1 MTTTTVSPSWRER
14 LSAIRATLAKAL
26 RQSRQ
31 PARDFVVHVLGQIRT
46 YGDAYA
52 GVMHA
57 LIFWGVTIQILG
69 TAINLMQMQL
79 FIPFV
84 ELPFPRGS
92 AYLTYELL
100 MDLAGVAILLG
111 VTLAAFRRV
120 ALKPP
125 GLETGAGDVY
135 ALVLLATLPLVGFL
149 TEGVRLLAVAPAWA
163 AWSPVGDA
171 VASILSSLGMTPA
184 GAAAAHPFF
193 FWSHVTLGLLFVAS
207 IPFTKL
213 RHLVLGPLNV
223 LLRDRRKAGTL
234 SFIKDIETTELL
246 GVGQV
251 DEFTPSQLLSF
262 DGCVNC
268 GRCERNCPA
277 AISGMD
283 FSPRSFIQDLRGEMR
298 TTFLGDNGK
307 AAGHLLDGTMM
318 EKAAWA
324 CTTCGACL
332 AGCPIFVNPVD
343 EIIDLRRYQVL
354 TTGRVPTSAG
364 AALRNLEQQG
374 NPWGMPA
381 DTRTEWA
388 RGLNV
393 RELAPGDET
402 DVLLFLGCAFAF
414 DDRNQRV
421 ARDFVHLL
429 QAAGVDFGILGLDE
443 GCCGETARRLGHEY
457 LFQVFAEQ
465 NIEVFNQ
472 VTFNRIVTQCPHCFN
487 TLKNEYPQLGGHW
500 QVQHYSQYLLE
511 QWPHLASLVSANGAD
526 GDRDGGRITYHDP
539 CYLGRYNGGYAAPRQ
554 LLDSISTTRVEMERH
569 GQKSFCCGGGGGQ
582 MWLESDADVR
592 INHRRLDDALA
603 VEAETVVTACP
614 YCMIMFDDA
623 IRSRGVGESIQVMD
637 IAEMMVQR
645 LEGAPAQTAAVEE

>member
-251 DEFTPSQLLSF
+251 DDFT
-262 DGCVNC
+262 
-268 GRCERNCPA
+268 
-277 AISGMD
+277 
-283 FSPRSFIQDLRGEMR
+283 
-298 TTFLGDNGK
+298 
-307 AAGHLLDGTMM
+307 
-318 EKAAWA
+318 
-324 CTTCGACL
+324 
-332 AGCPIFVNPVD
+332 
-343 EIIDLRRYQVL
+343 
-354 TTGRVPTSAG
+354 
-364 AALRNLEQQG
+364 
-374 NPWGMPA
+374 
-381 DTRTEWA
+381 
-388 RGLNV
+388 
-393 RELAPGDET
+393 
-402 DVLLFLGCAFAF
+402 
-414 DDRNQRV
+414 
-421 ARDFVHLL
+421 
-429 QAAGVDFGILGLDE
+429 
-443 GCCGETARRLGHEY
+443 
-457 LFQVFAEQ
+457 
-465 NIEVFNQ
+465 
-472 VTFNRIVTQCPHCFN
+472 
-487 TLKNEYPQLGGHW
+487 
-500 QVQHYSQYLLE
+500 
-511 QWPHLASLVSANGAD
+511 
-526 GDRDGGRITYHDP
+526 
-539 CYLGRYNGGYAAPRQ
+539 
-554 LLDSISTTRVEMERH
+554 
-569 GQKSFCCGGGGGQ
+569 
-582 MWLESDADVR
+582 
-592 INHRRLDDALA
+592 
-603 VEAETVVTACP
+603 
-614 YCMIMFDDA
+614 
-623 IRSRGVGESIQVMD
+623 
-637 IAEMMVQR
+637 
-645 LEGAPAQTAAVEE
+645 